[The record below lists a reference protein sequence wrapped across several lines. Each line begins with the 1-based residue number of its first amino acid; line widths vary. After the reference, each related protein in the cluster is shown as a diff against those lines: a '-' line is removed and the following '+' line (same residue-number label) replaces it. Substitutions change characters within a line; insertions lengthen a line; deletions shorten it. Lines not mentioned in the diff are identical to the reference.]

1 MIVSVLRLSIVHVW
15 IVVMIGV
22 GAIIDGI
29 VVVVPIVAHWF
40 ILHVTEMVI
49 TTVRPCHRVL
59 EKPKIKPE
67 TKTYGV
73 LWSP

>member
-1 MIVSVLRLSIVHVW
+1 MHVW

-29 VVVVPIVAHWF
+29 VVVVPIVAHRF

-49 TTVRPCHRVL
+49 TMVRPCHRVL
-59 EKPKIKPE
+59 EKPEIKPE
-67 TKTYGV
+67 KRKLTECCGV
-73 LWSP
+73 HEGPPGQP